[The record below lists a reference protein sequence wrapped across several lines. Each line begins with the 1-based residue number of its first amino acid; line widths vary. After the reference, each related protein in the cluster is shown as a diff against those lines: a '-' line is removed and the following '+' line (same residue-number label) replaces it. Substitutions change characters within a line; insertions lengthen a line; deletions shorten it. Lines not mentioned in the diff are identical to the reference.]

1 MHGINDNK
9 LIPHLSY
16 LGVYQDEVK
25 TRDLYKEINIYIWGW
40 NQTPQ
45 NTDKKMLHV
54 CLPKMGIKNI
64 LSTAFLNWCSV

>member
-25 TRDLYKEINIYIWGW
+25 TRELYKEINIYLGLEP
-40 NQTPQ
+40 NP
-45 NTDKKMLHV
+45 
-54 CLPKMGIKNI
+54 PKH
-64 LSTAFLNWCSV
+64 